1 MNAYTMTN
9 EQIIFYGESLRL
21 EERCEATVQK
31 YVGAVTALFDF
42 LPDGKVVS
50 QEAALAWKEEISG
63 GFTAGTVNVMISAA
77 NRFFAFMKWND
88 VRLKQIKTQRRI
100 FRDRDRELT
109 KTEYMRLLN
118 AAWKNDNLRLYYL
131 MQTLGST
138 GVRVSELRFITVE
151 AVHAGKAVVDCKGKR
166 REVLIP
172 KKLRKRLLA
181 YCEEAK
187 ITSGPVFVTKNGKP
201 LKFLPDIATVQ
212 RLSGS
217 GHEYRAGCD
226 IRFLAVG
233 QQFLPQLL
241 RNQDFAPFALAVHDR
256 LASMNRLHSNE
267 TQFGHADARRAER
280 LHQIIQA
287 QVVVFPR
294 RVQEAY
300 VLRFRQFPVAVA
312 ENPTLHFKLFNAD
325 VPRHE
330 REKTVHGGNHDVDRA
345 DAELSAD
352 VFFPRESRF
361 SGN

>member
-9 EQIIFYGESLRL
+9 EQITFYGESLRL

-31 YVGAVTALFDF
+31 YVGAVTALFAF
-42 LPDGKVVS
+42 LPDGKIVTKES
-50 QEAALAWKEEISG
+50 ALAWKEEISG
-63 GFTAGTVNVMISAA
+63 KLTASTVNVMISAA
-77 NRFFAFMKWND
+77 NRFFAFMAWHD
-88 VRLKQIKTQRRI
+88 IRLKQIKTQRRI

-201 LKFLPDIATVQ
+201 LNRSNIWKELQRLCDDASVDRRKVFPHNFRHLFAVTFYRMQKDIAK
-212 RLSGS
+212 
-217 GHEYRAGCD
+217 
-226 IRFLAVG
+226 LAD
-233 QQFLPQLL
+233 LL
-241 RNQDFAPFALAVHDR
+241 
-256 LASMNRLHSNE
+256 
-267 TQFGHADARRAER
+267 GHASVNTTRIYIMESGAE
-280 LHQIIQA
+280 
-287 QVVVFPR
+287 
-294 RVQEAY
+294 
-300 VLRFRQFPVAVA
+300 
-312 ENPTLHFKLFNAD
+312 
-325 VPRHE
+325 HE
-330 REKTVHGGNHDVDRA
+330 RQLEKLGLVV
-345 DAELSAD
+345 
-352 VFFPRESRF
+352 
-361 SGN
+361 